1 MMSDATAPLK
11 NVSARAR
18 SIYRRCVA
26 DNSLMWMIGAIS
38 AALATLGALY
48 FAQRRQVDVFVYL
61 NGASHLLSDH
71 LYQIRLS
78 HGPHLP
84 FTYPPFAALFF
95 ETVTFIPMALPQLLW
110 TVVNIAALYVIIYL
124 PIRAVFPAAPTRML
138 VLRSL

>member
-1 MMSDATAPLK
+1 MMSDASAPLK
-11 NVSARAR
+11 NASARAR

-84 FTYPPFAALFF
+84 FTYPPFAALVF
-95 ETVTFIPMALPQLLW
+95 EPLTFIPIAFAPLLS
-110 TVVNIAALYVIIYL
+110 TVVTIAAPY
-124 PIRAVFPAAPTRML
+124 
-138 VLRSL
+138 